1 MKISRIHIENFRQH
15 KNLEIE
21 LDSSRSSFT
30 IIKGRNGAGKTNLL
44 KAITWVMTG
53 KLAKDESKFDPVSL
67 VSISVAKSAAKGEII
82 EVLVRLDIDL
92 GTSGLAQIERVARFV
107 KTGEGIQDL
116 NHSATTLGVMT
127 LEDKSRGYQKEGNP
141 DLWLEKIFPDRF
153 SHYFLFD
160 GEHLHRFFKDTEAT
174 FVKKAVLEIAN
185 IDQLEKLVEHL
196 GIVNQQL
203 VKEIGSIAGVK
214 GEELRK
220 DYEFIEKK
228 IEAIVEELKVK
239 EESRIELDDQLSQA
253 RDKMGDIAA
262 IQKDITLRNQLEGI
276 AQSASARGL
285 DARKELNSW
294 AFKVGPALMLS
305 EQIKAVEKEIESA
318 RTKKVLPPPYKPEA
332 LEELL
337 AQAVCICGRDLQAN
351 SDSCKHVESLL
362 AKFAG
367 LSEIGT
373 LLSELQQPLQYV
385 KARVDSSPETLQSTQ
400 ERIKSALGDE
410 GKAMEELSV
419 IKQKLAG
426 HDNAQISF
434 IAKKHDET
442 RKALD
447 SILLQIGS
455 LERQLED
462 QKEKLATV
470 RKDIENEAASK
481 EKSRAALQR
490 QKFAEATL
498 NTARGMYE
506 NFSNQVREKVAEELN
521 EEFQSMIWKKNFFKP
536 VQIDEDYRVLVSPKK
551 FDVEWRNALSA
562 GETACLAFAFS
573 LTLSN
578 VAGFSYPMVV
588 DSPLGKLDEEVKEF
602 VSSVLAK
609 ALESEAD
616 SEGKQI
622 LMLMTDSE
630 YSSDVAD
637 AIAYM
642 NPSVFEIIFDQDN
655 AESRLGVVK

>member
-1 MKISRIHIENFRQH
+1 MKISRIHLENFRQH
-15 KNLEIE
+15 RNLEIE
-21 LDSSRSSFT
+21 LDNSRSSFT
-30 IIKGRNGAGKTNLL
+30 ILKGRNGAGKTNLL

-53 KLAKDESKFDPVSL
+53 KLAKDESKFDLVSL
-67 VSISVAKSAAKGEII
+67 VSISAAKAAAKGEII

-92 GTSGLAQIERVARFV
+92 GSGGMAQIERSARFV
-107 KTGEGIQDL
+107 KSGDGIQDL
-116 NHSATTLGVMT
+116 DVSGTNLSVMS
-127 LEDKSRGYQKEGNP
+127 LEDKSRGYQKEPNP

-160 GEHLHRFFKDTEAT
+160 GEHLHRFFKDTEAA

-196 GIVNQQL
+196 GIVNQNL
-203 VKEIGSIAGVK
+203 VKEVGSIAGVK

-220 DYEFIEKK
+220 DYEFVEKK
-228 IEAIVEELKVK
+228 IESIVEELKQK
-239 EESRIELDDQLSQA
+239 EGSRVELDEQLTQA
-253 RDKMGDIAA
+253 REKMGDIAA
-262 IQKDITLRNQLEGI
+262 IQKDIALRNQFEGL
-276 AQSASARGL
+276 AQSASSRGQ

-294 AFKVGPALMLS
+294 AFKVGPALMLAT
-305 EQIKAVEKEIESA
+305 QIKAIELEIETA

-337 AQAVCICGRDLQAN
+337 AQAVCICGRDLEAN

-385 KARVDSSPETLQSTQ
+385 KARIDGSPETLQSTQ
-400 ERIKSALGDE
+400 ERIKSALSDE
-410 GKAMEELSV
+410 SKAMEQLSV

-426 HDNAQISF
+426 HDDAQISF
-434 IAKKHDET
+434 IAKKHDEVK
-442 RKALD
+442 KALE
-447 SILLQIGS
+447 SLLLQIGS

-462 QKEKLATV
+462 QRERLLLI
-470 RKDIENEAASK
+470 RKDIENEATSK
-481 EKSRAALQR
+481 EKSREALQR
-490 QKFAEATL
+490 QRFAEVTL

-506 NFSNQVREKVAEELN
+506 NFSDQVREKVAEELN

-536 VQIDEDYRVLVSPKK
+536 VQIDDDYRVLVSPKK

-588 DSPLGKLDEEVKEF
+588 DSPLGRLDSEVKEF

-609 ALESEAD
+609 ALQSEID

-622 LMLMTDSE
+622 LLLMTDSE
-630 YSSDVAD
+630 YNADVAD
-637 AIAYM
+637 ALAHM
-642 NPSVFEIIFDQDN
+642 KPKVWEILFDEEN
-655 AESRLGVVK
+655 AESRLGAVK